1 MMKIYI
7 DGQEVEALND
17 VRISDD
23 IIYGM
28 DEDGNDLEGH
38 VQVVLTAE
46 GVIVDVFDEDGDV
59 IGTSSQ
65 TFGELA
71 DSLI

>member
-7 DGQEVEALND
+7 DGQEIEALND

>member
-1 MMKIYI
+1 MKIYI

>member
-23 IIYGM
+23 IVYGM